1 MNQIS
6 IIDLIPRYENEKD
19 DLLKIFQDVVS
30 SGNLILSKENTLL
43 EEEITK
49 YLDTKYCLTLNSG
62 TDALMMAL
70 FALGIGRGDEVI
82 TSPLSFIATAA
93 AIDHVGAKPVFVD
106 TKDDLNIDETKIEE
120 KITSKTK
127 AIIPV
132 HWTGR
137 MANIKKIKIIADKY
151 NLKIIEDAAQAIGS
165 QLDGYKPGTLSNCA
179 TFSTHPLKIL
189 NAIGDGGFITT
200 NDKAIYE
207 KIVKY
212 RNHGTVGRDDYE
224 IFGVN
229 SRMDALNAAIV
240 RYRLKKVDEIV
251 KKRNMNIDFY
261 RNNID
266 PKNFVIIDEPINSL
280 NSMTMFVSIA
290 EKRDELQ
297 KYLANNGIQSLIY
310 YGRPLHLQTAAIKL
324 GVNQGEFPNAELLSS
339 KVLTIPF
346 HQYLTHDELKH
357 VSQTVNNFYSSIKK

>member
-132 HWTGR
+132 HWTRR
-137 MANIKKIKIIADKY
+137 MANIKK
-151 NLKIIEDAAQAIGS
+151 
-165 QLDGYKPGTLSNCA
+165 
-179 TFSTHPLKIL
+179 
-189 NAIGDGGFITT
+189 
-200 NDKAIYE
+200 
-207 KIVKY
+207 
-212 RNHGTVGRDDYE
+212 
-224 IFGVN
+224 
-229 SRMDALNAAIV
+229 
-240 RYRLKKVDEIV
+240 
-251 KKRNMNIDFY
+251 
-261 RNNID
+261 
-266 PKNFVIIDEPINSL
+266 
-280 NSMTMFVSIA
+280 
-290 EKRDELQ
+290 
-297 KYLANNGIQSLIY
+297 
-310 YGRPLHLQTAAIKL
+310 
-324 GVNQGEFPNAELLSS
+324 
-339 KVLTIPF
+339 
-346 HQYLTHDELKH
+346 
-357 VSQTVNNFYSSIKK
+357 